1 MKANSADVIVI
12 GLGAMGSAAAC
23 HLAGRG
29 VSVIGLDRYAPPH
42 ALGSSHGRSR
52 IIRSAYFE
60 HPAYVPLVQR
70 AQALWTELEQQAG
83 RRLLLR
89 TGGLMIGPPDGT
101 LVGGALRSAVAHG
114 LAHEVLDAAAV
125 RKRFPVLQ
133 PSDAMVGVWE
143 PDAGV
148 LLPEACIE
156 AHLALARRRGARLH
170 LGAPVS
176 AFAEEGEGVRVET
189 PGGVYRASQVLLT
202 AGAWVPAMVPSLAPV
217 FSVERQVLYWL
228 APIAGHAQFLAGQCP
243 IHLWEWAPGRFFYG
257 FPDLGDGVKL
267 AVHHAGEVA
276 DPERLRREVDADEV
290 AAMRAL
296 AARFVPAANG
306 PLRASAVCM
315 YTNTAD
321 GHFWIDHLPEQPR
334 VLVASPCSGHG
345 FKFASVIGELLAEL
359 LLDGSSGFDIDLFR
373 RRQARRRLLR

>member
-1 MKANSADVIVI
+1 MKSRSADVIVV

-29 VSVIGLDRYAPPH
+29 ASVIGLDRYTPPH

-70 AQALWTELEQQAG
+70 AQTLWTELEQEAG

-89 TGGLMIGPPDGT
+89 TGGLMLGPPDGV
-101 LVGGALRSAVAHG
+101 LVAGALRSAVEHG
-114 LAHEVLDAAAV
+114 LAHEQLDAAAV
-125 RKRFPVLQ
+125 RARFPALQ
-133 PSDAMVGVWE
+133 PTDAMVGVWE

-156 AHLALARRRGARLH
+156 AHLTLARRRGARLH
-170 LGAPVS
+170 VGAPVIG
-176 AFAEEGEGVRVET
+176 FAEEGEGVRVET
-189 PGGVYRASQVLLT
+189 SEGVYRASQVLLA
-202 AGAWVPAMVPSLAPV
+202 AGAWITALVPSLAPV
-217 FSVERQVLYWL
+217 FSIERQVLYWF
-228 APIAGHAQFLAGQCP
+228 APTSGNAQFLPGQCP
-243 IHLWEWAPGRFFYG
+243 IHLWEWAPRRFFYG
-257 FPDLGDGVKL
+257 FPELGDGVKL
-267 AVHHAGEVA
+267 AVHHAGETA

-306 PLRASAVCM
+306 ALRAAEVCM

-321 GHFWIDHLPEQPR
+321 EHFWIDRLPGQPR

-345 FKFASVIGELLAEL
+345 FKFASVIGELLADL
-359 LLDGSSGFDIDLFR
+359 LLAGATRFDIELFR
-373 RRQARRRLLR
+373 RR